1 MKNERIALYSA
12 VGPELT
18 RYDVD
23 VAKLELTRRE
33 TIAAPSNVQYAWP
46 HPSRKYLYLISSPG
60 GPGGI
65 AAKGGNHDL
74 TAYRIDQETGVL
86 ARHGASQA
94 LTHRPLHVCVDE
106 TGTYALVAYNNPSAL
121 TVHRI
126 NPDGSVGDR
135 VAQADDLDFGIF
147 AHQVRTTPDNRFVI
161 LVTRGN
167 SAAASK
173 PEDPGALKFFRFS
186 DGILTIAASVAPGM
200 GYGFGPRHL
209 DFHPDK
215 PWVYVSLERQNQLSV
230 FQYAQGVLRHMPE
243 LTRDTLAEP
252 GNVRPRQLGGTVHVH
267 PGGKFA
273 YVANRADHATE
284 VNGKRVFTGGENN
297 IAVYAL
303 DQQSGAPT
311 LIQHIDTEGFHVRT
325 FALDPSGRM
334 LVAASILSL
343 SAGKGAAIKEVP
355 AGLSVF
361 RVGGDGRLEF
371 VRRYDVATGDRTQ
384 FWMGI
389 IGLAPVQGRPE

>member
-1 MKNERIALYSA
+1 MKYQRIALYSA

-18 RYDVD
+18 HYDVD

-33 TIAAPSNVQYAWP
+33 TITAPSNVQYAWP
-46 HPSRKYLYLISSPG
+46 HPARKYLYLISSPRK
-60 GPGGI
+60 PGET
-65 AAKGGNHDL
+65 ASKSGNHDI

-86 ARHGASQA
+86 AQHGSSQA

-126 NPDGSVGDR
+126 NLDGSVGER
-135 VAQADDLDFGIF
+135 VEQPGDLDFGIF
-147 AHQVRTTPDNRFVI
+147 AHQVRFTPDNRFVI

-167 SAAASK
+167 SASDGK
-173 PEDPGALKFFRFS
+173 PEDPGALKLFRFN
-186 DGILTIAASVAPGM
+186 DGVLTSAGSIAPGM

-209 DFHPDK
+209 DFHPGK

-230 FQYAQGVLRHMPE
+230 FQYAEGELRHMPE
-243 LTRDTLAEP
+243 FTRDTLAEP
-252 GNVRPRQLGGTVHVH
+252 GNVRPRQLGGTIHVH
-267 PGGKFA
+267 PDGKFV
-273 YVANRADHATE
+273 YVANRADHAAE
-284 VNGKRVFTGGENN
+284 VNGKPVFAGGENN
-297 IAVYAL
+297 IAVYSIDA
-303 DQQSGAPT
+303 QSGKPT
-311 LIQHIDTEGFHVRT
+311 LIQHIETEGFHVRT

-334 LVAASILSL
+334 LVAASIMSL
-343 SAGKGAAIKEVP
+343 SEGKGSSLTEVP

-371 VRRYDVATGDRTQ
+371 VRRYDVETDNKMQ
-384 FWMGI
+384 FWMGL
-389 IGLAPVQGRPE
+389 IGFAPVK

>member
-1 MKNERIALYSA
+1 MKYQKLALYSA

-23 VAKLELTRRE
+23 VAKLALTRRE
-33 TIAAPSNVQYAWP
+33 TITAPSNVQYVWP
-46 HPSRKYLYLISSPG
+46 HPDRKYLYLISSPR

-65 AAKGGNHDL
+65 GAKGGNHFI
-74 TAYRIDQETGVL
+74 TAYRIDQETGAL
-86 ARHGASQA
+86 ALHGSSQA
-94 LTHRPLHVCVDE
+94 LTHRPLHVCVDA
-106 TGTYALVAYNNPSAL
+106 TGSYALVAYNDPSAL

-126 NPDGSVGDR
+126 NPDGGVGEK
-135 VAQADDLDFGIF
+135 VEQPGGLDFGIF
-147 AHQVRTTPDNRFVI
+147 AHQVRFTPDNRFVI

-167 SAAASK
+167 DAAGGR
-173 PEDPGALKFFRFS
+173 PEDPGALKLFRFD
-186 DGILTIAASVAPGM
+186 DGVLTNAGSVAPGR

-209 DFHPDK
+209 DFHPGK
-215 PWVYVSLERQNQLSV
+215 PWVYVSLERQNQLNV
-230 FQYAQGVLRHMPE
+230 FQYAEGELRHLPE
-243 LTRDTLAEP
+243 FTRDTLAEP
-252 GNVRPRQLGGTVHVH
+252 GNVRPRQLGGTVHIH
-267 PGGKFA
+267 PNGKFV
-273 YVANRADHATE
+273 YVANRADHAAE
-284 VNGKRVFTGGENN
+284 VDGRKVFTGGENN
-297 IAVYAL
+297 LAVYSIDA
-303 DQQSGAPT
+303 QSGKPT

-343 SAGKGAAIKEVP
+343 SVKKGAAITGVP

-371 VRRYDVATGDRTQ
+371 VRCYDVETNNKTQ

-389 IGLAPVQGRPE
+389 I

>member
-1 MKNERIALYSA
+1 MKHQKIALYSA

-23 VAKLELTRRE
+23 VAKLALTRRE
-33 TIAAPSNVQYAWP
+33 TITAPSNVQYVWP
-46 HPSRKYLYLISSPG
+46 HPNRKYLYLISSPR

-65 AAKGGNHDL
+65 GAKGGNHFL
-74 TAYRIDQETGVL
+74 TAYRIDQETGIL
-86 ARHGASQA
+86 APHGSPQA
-94 LTHRPLHVCVDE
+94 LTHRPLHVCVDA
-106 TGTYALVAYNNPSAL
+106 TGTYALVAYNNPSAV

-126 NPDGSVGDR
+126 YRDGSVGER
-135 VAQADDLDFGIF
+135 VEQPGDLDFGIF
-147 AHQVRTTPDNRFVI
+147 AHQVRFTPDNRFVI

-167 SAAASK
+167 SASHGKA
-173 PEDPGALKFFRFS
+173 EDPGALKLFRFD
-186 DGILTIAASVAPGM
+186 DGVLTNAGSIAPGS

-215 PWVYVSLERQNQLSV
+215 PWVYVSLERQNQLNV
-230 FQYAQGVLRHMPE
+230 FQYTDGELEHMPE
-243 LTRDTLAEP
+243 FTRDTLAEP

-267 PGGKFA
+267 PDGKFV
-273 YVANRADHATE
+273 YVANRADHAAE
-284 VNGKRVFTGGENN
+284 VDGRKVFTGGENN
-297 IAVYAL
+297 IAVYSIDA
-303 DQQSGAPT
+303 QSGKPT
-311 LIQHIDTEGFHVRT
+311 LIQHIETEGFHVRT

-343 SAGKGAAIKEVP
+343 SVKKGASLTEVP

-371 VRRYDVATGDRTQ
+371 VRRYDVETDGKTQ

-389 IGLAPVQGRPE
+389 I

>member
-1 MKNERIALYSA
+1 MKYQRIALYSA

-23 VAKLELTRRE
+23 VAKLALTRRE
-33 TIAAPSNVQYAWP
+33 TITAPSNVQYVWP
-46 HPSRKYLYLISSPG
+46 HPARKYLYLISSPR
-60 GPGGI
+60 GPRDTGS
-65 AAKGGNHDL
+65 KGGNHFL
-74 TAYRIDQETGVL
+74 TGYRIDQETGAL
-86 ARHGASQA
+86 AQQGSSQA
-94 LTHRPLHVCVDE
+94 LTHRPLHVCVDG
-106 TGTYALVAYNNPSAL
+106 TGTYVLVVYNNPSAL

-126 NPDGSVGDR
+126 NPDGSAGEPVE
-135 VAQADDLDFGIF
+135 QAGDLDFGIF
-147 AHQVRTTPDNRFVI
+147 AHQVRFTPDNRFVI

-167 SAAASK
+167 SAAEGK
-173 PEDPGALKFFRFS
+173 PEDPGALKLFRFN
-186 DGILTIAASVAPGM
+186 DGILTNAGSTAPGM

-209 DFHPDK
+209 DFHPGK

-230 FQYAQGVLRHMPE
+230 FHYAEGELRHMPE
-243 LTRDTLAEP
+243 FTRSTLAEP
-252 GNVRPRQLGGTVHVH
+252 GNVRPRQLGGTIHVH
-267 PGGKFA
+267 PEGKVV
-273 YVANRADHATE
+273 YVANRADHAAE
-284 VNGKRVFTGGENN
+284 VNGRKVFAGGENN
-297 IAVYAL
+297 IAVYSIDA
-303 DQQSGAPT
+303 QTGAPT

-343 SAGKGAAIKEVP
+343 SAGKGASLAEVP

-371 VRRYDVATGDRTQ
+371 VRRYDVGAENKMQ

-389 IGLAPVQGRPE
+389 I

>member
-1 MKNERIALYSA
+1 MKNEKIALYSA

-23 VAKLELTRRE
+23 VAKLELAKRE
-33 TIAAPSNVQYAWP
+33 SITAPSNVQYVWP
-46 HPSRKYLYLISSPG
+46 HPTRKYLYLISSPR

-65 AAKGGNHDL
+65 GAKGGNHFL
-74 TAYRIDQETGVL
+74 TAYRIDQETGAL
-86 ARHGASQA
+86 ALHGSPQA
-94 LTHRPLHVCVDE
+94 LTHRPLHVCVDA
-106 TGTYALVAYNNPSAL
+106 TGNYALTAYNDPSAL

-126 NPDGSVGDR
+126 YRDGSVGEK
-135 VAQADDLDFGIF
+135 VEQQGDLDFGIF
-147 AHQVRTTPDNRFVI
+147 AHQVRVTPDNRFVI

-167 SAAASK
+167 DAAGGR
-173 PEDPGALKFFRFS
+173 PEDPGALKLFRFD
-186 DGILTIAASVAPGM
+186 DGILTNAGSVAPGG

-209 DFHPDK
+209 DFHPGK
-215 PWVYVSLERQNQLSV
+215 PWVYVSLERQNQLNV
-230 FQYAQGVLRHMPE
+230 FQYAEGELRHLPE
-243 LTRDTLAEP
+243 FTRDTLAEP

-267 PGGKFA
+267 PNGKFV
-273 YVANRADHATE
+273 YVANRADHAAE
-284 VNGKRVFTGGENN
+284 VDGRKVFTGGENN
-297 IAVYAL
+297 IAVYSIDA
-303 DQQSGAPT
+303 QSGKPA

-343 SAGKGAAIKEVP
+343 YVKKGAAITGVP

-371 VRRYDVATGDRTQ
+371 ARRYDVETDHKNQ
-384 FWMGI
+384 FWMGV
-389 IGLAPVQGRPE
+389 IGFAPVT